1 MTNYISIKQI
11 LDDLL
16 DHPMLQGLTL
26 ERAINYAI
34 RFIQIVGMPNQFEE
48 KVSIIEIKDY
58 RGVLPDDFYEMI
70 QVRTHKE
77 GDKNP
82 RTYKYAEN
90 SFHYSSGEYDN
101 KLKEIFTYKIQNNV
115 IYTSTKDLEIEISYW
130 AIPVDNMG
138 FPLIPENSSFITA
151 LELYIKKQYFTIL
164 FDTGKLNP
172 NVLQNVQQEY
182 AWYVGQAQSDLIRP
196 TIDQMQS
203 ITNMWNT
210 LIPRVTE
217 HEKGFYNAG
226 SREYLKVNT

>member
-26 ERAINYAI
+26 ERAVNYAI

-58 RGVLPDDFYEMI
+58 RGVLPDDFYEMV

-82 RTYKYAEN
+82 RTYRYAEN

-101 KLKEIFTYKIQNNV
+101 KLKEIFTYKIQNNI

-130 AIPVDNMG
+130 AILVDNMG

-172 NVLQNVQQEY
+172 NVLQNIQQEY

-210 LIPRVTE
+210 LIPRVAE

>member
-48 KVSIIEIKDY
+48 KVSTIEIKDY

-82 RTYKYAEN
+82 RTYRYAEN

-115 IYTSTKDLEIEISYW
+115 I
-130 AIPVDNMG
+130 
-138 FPLIPENSSFITA
+138 
-151 LELYIKKQYFTIL
+151 
-164 FDTGKLNP
+164 
-172 NVLQNVQQEY
+172 
-182 AWYVGQAQSDLIRP
+182 
-196 TIDQMQS
+196 
-203 ITNMWNT
+203 
-210 LIPRVTE
+210 
-217 HEKGFYNAG
+217 
-226 SREYLKVNT
+226 